1 MFILFHCNVENG
13 SSNVGQVK
21 RPCILTFQGHQSRA
35 IVEGAVGKVIG
46 SIQLN
51 DNRQE
56 IFDILVD
63 LTITSSNM

>member
-1 MFILFHCNVENG
+1 MFILFYCNVENG

-21 RPCILTFQGHQSRA
+21 RPCILTFQGHQR
-35 IVEGAVGKVIG
+35 AVGKVIS

-51 DNRQE
+51 DNGQE

-63 LTITSSNM
+63 LTITLSNM

>member
-1 MFILFHCNVENG
+1 MFILFDCNVENG

-21 RPCILTFQGHQSRA
+21 RPCILTFQGHQRA
-35 IVEGAVGKVIG
+35 IERAVGKVIS

-63 LTITSSNM
+63 LTITLSNM

>member
-1 MFILFHCNVENG
+1 MFILFYCNVENG

-21 RPCILTFQGHQSRA
+21 RPCILTFQGHQRA
-35 IVEGAVGKVIG
+35 IVERAVGKVIS

-63 LTITSSNM
+63 LTITLSNM

>member
-1 MFILFHCNVENG
+1 MFILFDRNVEIG

-21 RPCILTFQGHQSRA
+21 RPCILTFQGHQRA
-35 IVEGAVGKVIG
+35 IAERAVVKVIS

-51 DNRQE
+51 DDRQE

-63 LTITSSNM
+63 VTITLSSNM